1 MKKRMISLLQ
11 VGLMLL
17 SLTACGNGADD
28 SAQGGSSGDTE
39 GAYKINVI
47 LKTTASEHW
56 QLIMA
61 GCRKF
66 ESEHPDVVIDI
77 TGPANETS
85 YDDQQNMIETT
96 LNNSEVDAIIIAPL
110 QSETAATLIAG
121 ETRPVFALD
130 TNIEAPEIVSFI
142 GTGNEAAAKLG
153 ATEAVEAAK
162 AAGWETIECIEIAGV
177 LSVVGVNVISH

>member
-110 QSETAATLIAG
+110 QSETAATLIAAAATKSLKEG
-121 ETRPVFALD
+121 RPVKLS
-130 TNIEAPEIVSFI
+130 EI
-142 GTGNEAAAKLG
+142 TQ
-153 ATEAVEAAK
+153 
-162 AAGWETIECIEIAGV
+162 
-177 LSVVGVNVISH
+177 

>member
-1 MKKRMISLLQ
+1 MKKRVLSLLLA
-11 VGLMLL
+11 GLTLL
-17 SLTACGNGADD
+17 TLSACGGG
-28 SAQGGSSGDTE
+28 SGSGGSGSSGNKD
-39 GAYKINVI
+39 AAFRLSVI

-61 GCRKF
+61 GCKKF
-66 ESEHPDVVIDI
+66 ESEHPDVAIDI
-77 TGPANETS
+77 VGPASETS

-96 LNNSEVDAIIIAPL
+96 LSNGEVDAIIIAPL

-130 TNIEAPEIVSFI
+130 TNIDAPEIVSFI

-153 ATEAVEAAK
+153 ATEAVK
-162 AAGWETIECIEIAGV
+162 AEKA
-177 LSVVGVNVISH
+177 S

>member
-1 MKKRMISLLQ
+1 MMKQRMAALLLA
-11 VGLMLL
+11 GLMLL
-17 SLTACGNGADD
+17 SLSACGGGD
-28 SAQGGSSGDTE
+28 SSSGDKE
-39 GAYKINVI
+39 GAYKMSVI

-96 LNNSEVDAIIIAPL
+96 LNNSEVDAIIIAPPPVGDCRHPHCRGDPPGL
-110 QSETAATLIAG
+110 RPGHQHRRAG
-121 ETRPVFALD
+121 NRLLHRHRKRGRRQAGGHGSRQGRESR
-130 TNIEAPEIVSFI
+130 
-142 GTGNEAAAKLG
+142 GMGN
-153 ATEAVEAAK
+153 
-162 AAGWETIECIEIAGV
+162 
-177 LSVVGVNVISH
+177 H